1 MRLRKGEL
9 TLVVGICDR
18 AEALLPRRVPDLQL
32 HILIIRLHRL
42 EPEVHPD
49 RRHVVLAEL
58 VVCEPQQ

>member
-32 HILIIRLHRL
+32 
-42 EPEVHPD
+42 
-49 RRHVVLAEL
+49 RHVAFL
-58 VVCEPQQ
+58 VCRRLNGEHTEVYSNRHLVFLHGF